1 MNNKIFHIILFF
13 LSLSSFSQTLED
25 SKKKYPIRNINTN
38 NNIVVSTS
46 ATPITNANFQDAIN
60 TCLATNPVD
69 GMCSDS
75 EYGAMPDWD
84 VSQVNDMSYAFR
96 LKTNFNGDLSAW
108 DVSNVTTMFQMFGL
122 ANNFN
127 GNISAWDV
135 SNVTIM
141 QYMFSDATSFNQP
154 LEDWDV
160 SNVTEMRDLF
170 SYSSFN
176 QDISGWCVSNI
187 VSEPSDFSTGSPLI
201 ESNKP
206 VWGTCANSS
215 SDYNFCDDDG
225 DGIMTIDLT
234 TILDEVQVAVSG
246 DLQVAD
252 PKLLIG
258 TSEDK
263 LLQIDNILL
272 NPITTVLCEL
282 PDNTYDVAMN
292 SSLHYYSTNFNSID
306 FVDDLTCQL
315 SSQLN
320 IGGNS
325 LSFDT
330 QDNLYFNV
338 LGAGTAS
345 TSAVYRLNPEP
356 GATPYI
362 WHDFNSGTAGG
373 DFVIFGNFMYIAWKF
388 NEDVLLKVT
397 IDDDINY
404 VSHEVL
410 GPLKFNTFGLASE
423 QGVLYGI
430 TEGEIYKINLAT
442 SPPSF
447 ETILQNDYTHGA
459 WYGSAGF
466 SEAIAFSS
474 SAHISQL
481 DADNND
487 NTLPNPWV
495 NTVPGEQTIYIR
507 TEEVS
512 EDSNYTVTPVTITI
526 SPTPSVATTPPNM
539 ETCDFDGNGTELFDL
554 TPQTNLI
561 LGTQD
566 STLFEVIYSTE
577 NTFTNLITTPQ
588 SYLCTSPLETIFF
601 KIINSSESTCF
612 SEGEFN
618 LTFIDEVN
626 CAQNEPPVLSADSRE
641 AYCPLSE
648 IKIAENF
655 TITDPDDTG
664 LDFFT
669 VQISTGYS
677 NPEDILTLTGTHP
690 TISTTW
696 NAIEGKLILEPNAP
710 ATQILYVDLQTAVRE
725 IVFSSTDPNI
735 TGEKFFSLTIGD
747 GNYLP
752 STEHFYV
759 YEENI
764 GITWSEAKNL
774 AELSS
779 YFGLQ
784 GYLATILSVEENQIS
799 AEQISGTGWI
809 GASDEGTEGVWNWVT
824 GPEAG
829 TNFWN
834 GTFTGGPAGGLYSN
848 WNTNEPNQSG
858 NEDYAHITD
867 NSVGI
872 PGSWNDLPNAGGGGP
887 YEPKGYIVEYGGM
900 PGDPLLNISASTS
913 IYIPEITGTTNDNTC
928 TGGSVSLSATV
939 TEGEIYWYDALVGG
953 NLLFTGDTF
962 SIPLLNSST
971 TYYVAASPEG
981 CATTERIAVEAIVDT
996 TPVLIPSPLDINR
1009 CDEDRVGFVDFDLI
1023 ADQTP
1028 EILNSLDPI
1037 LNPDLTDFEV
1047 LYFDNLLDAD
1057 ANTTAAIIAN
1067 PYPVNTSDNP
1077 TIYARVHNINSNTCY
1092 TIVEFKLKVTDTPT
1106 PSQPTEYRLC
1116 DDTTSA
1122 GGDTDGVSSFL
1133 LNTKDA
1139 EILASV
1145 TNPAEY
1151 TLSYH
1156 TNLLDAQ
1163 TSSTSNAIDK
1173 NTDFEVTNSQRIYVR
1188 IENIDNVACNT
1199 ISDDSPGST
1208 FTSFELIVD
1217 PLPIITDV
1225 VALKLCDEDQDGFT
1239 SFDLTL
1245 ANALI
1250 SLNSANET
1258 FQYYPSELDAAN
1270 DTSEITNFTDYTNV
1284 VNTNDI
1290 IWVRTTSI
1298 DACFR
1303 ISQVNLEVTNTEIPV
1318 AFQRTFSECDDFL
1331 DINGND
1337 TSNNDDTDGVSSFD
1351 FSSVSDEIVAL
1362 FPTSQ
1367 TINVSYY
1374 ESLADANI
1382 PVNPIFNTSNYRN
1395 IASPFTQQIFIRVDN
1410 PANVNCA
1417 YVGTHITLSVNPV
1430 PEIDVI
1436 PNLDI
1441 CDDANDTDDTN
1452 GFVQSID
1459 LESHTPIILGT
1470 QDPTN
1475 FTVTYHVNQSD
1486 AISGSSS
1493 LSSPFTNTTVD
1504 QQTIYVRVINNSTGC
1519 LVDRLSFDVVVNPLP
1534 SITDVVEL
1542 KQCDDDT
1549 DGFSLFNLNE
1559 AATDISTNYL
1569 NETFVF
1575 YPSLVDAENDT
1586 NAFTAA
1592 EVLVF
1597 ENRTETMIVWARA
1610 ISSENCYRIAQ
1621 VDIIVSTTGLPA
1633 AFQRNFS
1640 VCDDFLDI
1648 DGNDTANN
1656 DDNDGI
1662 STFDFSSV
1670 TQEVLDLF
1678 PTTQQLTVTY
1688 YRNLADAL
1696 AELNA
1701 IADPSN
1707 YRNIGYPITQQI
1719 YIRVDSDLDND
1730 CLGFGPYI
1738 TLTVEPVTAQEVG
1751 ALELCDDLDDGD
1763 GFNGIVQTFN
1773 LESQTPIIL
1782 GTQDPVDFTVTY
1794 HNSAADALSG
1804 NAPIA
1809 TPAMYQNSVPNLE
1822 TIFVRVENNL
1832 SGCFTAQ
1839 TSFDII
1845 VNPLP
1850 VANFVEDLEICDD
1863 NTDGSAQ
1870 NGFSQSFDLEL
1881 QTAGI
1886 LGTQDPAQFTV
1897 TYHASLADAQAGV
1910 LPLGSPFSNSVP
1922 FSQIIYARVYNSLTG
1937 CANGISNFNAIV
1949 NPEPTTENASN
1960 LSYCD
1965 DDLDGDDTNGFVQ
1978 NIDLD
1983 SQITDI
1989 LGPLQDPDDFNVTF
2003 HETQTDATDGTDAL
2017 SSPYTNTTANQQTI
2031 YVRVENKDTQC
2042 VNDDFTFDVIV
2053 NPLPEFTVTSPQIVC
2068 LSGPDLTIFV
2078 ENPAAVYDYV
2088 WTDPSGNEIIGSQ
2101 ITISSGGLY
2110 TVTATTTNG
2119 TGCTRTREIL
2129 VNESSVATITDADV
2143 TIVDDSDNNSITI
2156 DPTNLGIGDYQYA
2169 LIDEDG
2175 IQTSFQDLPFFE
2187 NLQGGFYTIV
2197 VQDKNGCRPD
2207 ARLLVSVI
2215 EFPKFFTPNNDG
2227 INDTWA
2233 IKGANSTFFPSA
2245 QINIFN
2251 RFGKIVAQIDIDTQG
2266 WDGTYG
2272 GKILA
2277 SDDYWFSIIL
2287 VDRNGALRERKGNFS
2302 LLRR

>member
-1 MNNKIFHIILFF
+1 MKNNFFHIILFF

-25 SKKKYPIRNINTN
+25 SKKKYPIRNVIKKNNIALSTSINT
-38 NNIVVSTS
+38 
-46 ATPITNANFQDAIN
+46 D
-60 TCLATNPVD
+60 
-69 GMCSDS
+69 
-75 EYGAMPDWD
+75 
-84 VSQVNDMSYAFR
+84 
-96 LKTNFNGDLSAW
+96 FN
-108 DVSNVTTMFQMFGL
+108 
-122 ANNFN
+122 
-127 GNISAWDV
+127 
-135 SNVTIM
+135 
-141 QYMFSDATSFNQP
+141 
-154 LEDWDV
+154 
-160 SNVTEMRDLF
+160 
-170 SYSSFN
+170 
-176 QDISGWCVSNI
+176 
-187 VSEPSDFSTGSPLI
+187 
-201 ESNKP
+201 
-206 VWGTCANSS
+206 
-215 SDYNFCDDDG
+215 YNFCDDDD

-234 TILDEVQVAVSG
+234 SILDEVQVAVSG

-258 TSEDK
+258 TSDEK
-263 LLQIDNILL
+263 LLEIDNILQ

-292 SSLHYYSTNFNSID
+292 SSLQFYTTNYNSID
-306 FVDDLTCQL
+306 YVDDLTCQL
-315 SSQLN
+315 TSQLN
-320 IGGNS
+320 MGGNS

-330 QDNLYFNV
+330 QDNLYFNA

-345 TSAVYRLNPEP
+345 TSAVYRLDSGS

-373 DFVIFGNFMYIAWKF
+373 DFVIYGNFMYIAWKF

-430 TEGEIYKINLAT
+430 TEGEIYKINLST

-474 SAHISQL
+474 SAYSSQL

-487 NTLPNPWV
+487 NPLPNPWT
-495 NTVPGEQTIYIR
+495 NTTSGEQTIYIR

-512 EDSNYTVTPVTITI
+512 EVSNYTVTPVTITI
-526 SPTPSVATTPPNM
+526 SPTPSVATTPPNL
-539 ETCDFDGNGTELFDL
+539 ETCDFDGNGIELFDL
-554 TPQTNLI
+554 TPQTSLI
-561 LGTQD
+561 LGAQD
-566 STLFEVIYSTE
+566 SSQFEVIYSTE
-577 NTFTNLITTPQ
+577 STFTNLITTPQ
-588 SYLCTSPLETIFF
+588 NYTCTSPLETIFF
-601 KIINSSESTCF
+601 RIINSNESTCF
-612 SEGEFN
+612 AEGEFN
-618 LTFIDEVN
+618 LTFTDEVN
-626 CAQNEPPVLSADSRE
+626 CVQNEPPVLSADSRE
-641 AYCPLSE
+641 AYCPLSQ

-669 VQISTGYS
+669 VQISSGYS
-677 NPEDILTLTGTHP
+677 SSDDLLELTGSHP

-696 NAIEGKLILEPNAP
+696 NVTEGKLILEPNAP
-710 ATQILYVDLQTAVRE
+710 ASQILYEDLQTAVRE
-725 IVFSSTDPNI
+725 IVFSSTDANI
-735 TGEKFFSLTIGD
+735 SGEKFFSLTIGD

-759 YEENI
+759 YKENI
-764 GITWSEAKNL
+764 GITWSEAKDL

-784 GYLATILSVEENQIS
+784 GYLVTIFSEEENIIS

-834 GTFTGGPAGGLYSN
+834 GNFTGGPAGGLYSN

-858 NEDYAHITD
+858 DEDYAHITD

-900 PGDPLLNISASTS
+900 PGDPPLNISASTS
-913 IYIPEITGTTNDNTC
+913 IYIPEITGTTNDRTC

-939 TEGEIYWYDALVGG
+939 TEGEIYWYDALVDG
-953 NLLFTGDTF
+953 NLVFTGDTF
-962 SIPLLNSST
+962 ITPLLTSST

-981 CATTERIAVEAIVDT
+981 CATSGRIAVEAIVDT
-996 TPVLIPSPLDINR
+996 TPVFIPSPLDINR
-1009 CDEDRVGFVDFDLI
+1009 CDEDRSGFVDFDLI

-1047 LYFDNLLDAD
+1047 LYFDTLVDAE
-1057 ANTTAAIIAN
+1057 ANNTAAIISN

-1077 TIYARVHNINSNTCY
+1077 TIYARIHNINNTTCY

-1106 PSQPTEYRLC
+1106 PTQPSVYRLC
-1116 DDTTSA
+1116 DDAAS
-1122 GGDTDGVSSFL
+1122 GSDIDQKSLFL

-1145 TNPAEY
+1145 VNPGDY
-1151 TLSYH
+1151 FISYH
-1156 TNLLDAQ
+1156 TDLLDAQ

-1173 NTDFEVTNSQRIYVR
+1173 NTDYEVTISQRIYVR

-1199 ISDDSPGST
+1199 VSDDSPGST

-1217 PLPIITDV
+1217 PLPIITD
-1225 VALKLCDEDQDGFT
+1225 T
-1239 SFDLTL
+1239 
-1245 ANALI
+1245 
-1250 SLNSANET
+1250 
-1258 FQYYPSELDAAN
+1258 
-1270 DTSEITNFTDYTNV
+1270 
-1284 VNTNDI
+1284 
-1290 IWVRTTSI
+1290 
-1298 DACFR
+1298 
-1303 ISQVNLEVTNTEIPV
+1303 
-1318 AFQRTFSECDDFL
+1318 
-1331 DINGND
+1331 
-1337 TSNNDDTDGVSSFD
+1337 
-1351 FSSVSDEIVAL
+1351 
-1362 FPTSQ
+1362 
-1367 TINVSYY
+1367 
-1374 ESLADANI
+1374 
-1382 PVNPIFNTSNYRN
+1382 
-1395 IASPFTQQIFIRVDN
+1395 
-1410 PANVNCA
+1410 
-1417 YVGTHITLSVNPV
+1417 
-1430 PEIDVI
+1430 
-1436 PNLDI
+1436 
-1441 CDDANDTDDTN
+1441 
-1452 GFVQSID
+1452 
-1459 LESHTPIILGT
+1459 
-1470 QDPTN
+1470 
-1475 FTVTYHVNQSD
+1475 
-1486 AISGSSS
+1486 
-1493 LSSPFTNTTVD
+1493 
-1504 QQTIYVRVINNSTGC
+1504 
-1519 LVDRLSFDVVVNPLP
+1519 
-1534 SITDVVEL
+1534 VEL

-1559 AATDISTNYL
+1559 AATDISTNFA

-1575 YPSLVDAENDT
+1575 YPTLADAENDT

-1592 EVLVF
+1592 EALIF
-1597 ENRTETMIVWARA
+1597 ENRTVTTDVVWARA

-1633 AFQRNFS
+1633 SFERSFS

-1662 STFDFSSV
+1662 SAFDFSSV
-1670 TQEVLDLF
+1670 TAEVRALF
-1678 PTTQQLTVTY
+1678 PASQQLTITY
-1688 YRNLADAL
+1688 YRNQADAL

-1707 YRNIGYPITQQI
+1707 YRNIGYPVTQQI

-1751 ALELCDDLDDGD
+1751 DLELCDDLDDGD

-1773 LESQTPIIL
+1773 LASQTATIL
-1782 GTQDPVDFTVTY
+1782 GTQDPLDFTVTY

-1809 TPAMYQNSVPNLE
+1809 TPAMYENITPNLE

-1839 TSFDII
+1839 TSFDLI

-1850 VANFVEDLEICDD
+1850 VANFVADLEVCDD

-1897 TYHASLADAQAGV
+1897 TYHASLADAQAGA

-1922 FSQIIYARVYNSLTG
+1922 FSQIIYVRVYNSLTG

-1983 SQITDI
+1983 SQITEI

-2003 HETQTDATDGTDAL
+2003 HETQMDATDGTDAL
-2017 SSPYTNTTANQQTI
+2017 SSPYTNTLANQQTI

-2119 TGCTRTREIL
+2119 TECTRTREIL

-2143 TIVDDSDNNSITI
+2143 TIVDDSENNSITI

-2169 LIDEDG
+2169 LINENG
-2175 IQTSFQDLPFFE
+2175 VQTTFQDLPFFE

-2197 VQDKNGCRPD
+2197 VQDKNGCRPN
-2207 ARLLVSVI
+2207 ATLLVSVI

-2277 SDDYWFSIIL
+2277 SDDYWFSIML

>member
-1 MNNKIFHIILFF
+1 MKLKHLLFHIFF
-13 LSLSSFSQTLED
+13 LITLNTVFGQLSTKHFIPPITSQGNDISEQYIYISTPRNANISFSIKTVGNPD
-25 SKKKYPIRNINTN
+25 NDYAG
-38 NNIVVSTS
+38 IV
-46 ATPITNANFQDAIN
+46 TNANPFLYRIVQDGEDPGDPSANLDTDGDSQLAISENLSNTIINDRGYIIEASDVIYVSVRFRSSLPNQYQAGALVSKGLSALGTQFRVGGMATENNNSPGGFLTYTSVMATEDDTNISFEDFPTGITIINHTGSTPINVNLSEGESYMIAVGSNNGGIPNDLIGSLVSSDKPIVVNSGSGTGSFADGSSGRDFGIDQIVDFSKVGNEYVFVKGNGGATGNSWENVLVVAHQDNTDIFIGANTTVEATINAGEWYVIEGNEYNTNGNLYVQTSNPVFAYQGIGGQVGSVPNQGMFFVPPLSCENRGDVDNIASIDQMGDAIFSGGVSIVTNKLATITINGLPITDFSPEGPFSVDGNPDYETYKVGLSGNVSVQSSGELYCAYFNQNGFAASGSFYSGFPSPPEINLDTNVSSLGNCIPNVTLQSVNTELFDSVEWFYDDGTGFVSTGNITGTIIPAEPGNYRLIGTLICSGATFESQIIPVSICPDDLDNDLIIDNVDVDLDNDGILNCDESLGNVNLDFSDINAPILNFQDGSLDATFTTSSLIQNGTSSVSGDGTSNITTVIDAGATANLIYTLDFNEPIN
-60 TCLATNPVD
+60 IEFTQNSGIPHTITNGETFILSIGPNTKNITLIDPDNILLVD
-69 GMCSDS
+69 TDFDDIFEDGVNNFSAS
-75 EYGAMPDWD
+75 EVRFRFNPTPNGTTPFKLVAN
-84 VSQVNDMSYAFR
+84 SVNQ
-96 LKTNFNGDLSAW
+96 LNFNHIL
-108 DVSNVTTMFQMFGL
+108 
-122 ANNFN
+122 NNNTDNSTFN
-127 GNISAWDV
+127 GNIILTCFGIDTDNDGIENAFDADSDNDGITDIIEAQGTSVVLTGVDTNLDGLDDV
-135 SNVTIM
+135 FTSPITPID
-141 QYMFSDATSFNQP
+141 SDNDGVLDYLDLDSDN
-154 LEDWDV
+154 DGV
-160 SNVTEMRDLF
+160 YDLF
-170 SYSSFN
+170 EAGHT
-176 QDISGWCVSNI
+176 QLD
-187 VSEPSDFSTGSPLI
+187 SDL
-201 ESNKP
+201 N
-206 VWGTCANSS
+206 GTIDNSS
-215 SDYNFCDDDG
+215 TSVGINGLVDALETIADNFILNYTVSDLDADTILSYLDPDSDGDDCTDVIEAGYTDADNDDFIGSSPVTVDEQGIVIGITDGYTIPNSDY
-225 DGIMTIDLT
+225 
-234 TILDEVQVAVSG
+234 S
-246 DLQVAD
+246 
-252 PKLLIG
+252 IG
-258 TSEDK
+258 APIVLNTPFED
-263 LLQIDNILL
+263 
-272 NPITTVLCEL
+272 V
-282 PDNTYDVAMN
+282 V
-292 SSLHYYSTNFNSID
+292 F
-306 FVDDLTCQL
+306 CQL
-315 SSQLN
+315 STSTITIDSTADTFQWELSTDNGATWNSIIDDAVYNGSTSTTLQITNLQLALN
-320 IGGNS
+320 
-325 LSFDT
+325 
-330 QDNLYFNV
+330 DNLYRVF
-338 LGAGTAS
+338 LQRAGNSCDDTSNSIKLTVDALPTLIS
-345 TSAVYRLNPEP
+345 T
-356 GATPYI
+356 
-362 WHDFNSGTAGG
+362 
-373 DFVIFGNFMYIAWKF
+373 
-388 NEDVLLKVT
+388 
-397 IDDDINY
+397 
-404 VSHEVL
+404 
-410 GPLKFNTFGLASE
+410 
-423 QGVLYGI
+423 
-430 TEGEIYKINLAT
+430 
-442 SPPSF
+442 
-447 ETILQNDYTHGA
+447 
-459 WYGSAGF
+459 
-466 SEAIAFSS
+466 
-474 SAHISQL
+474 
-481 DADNND
+481 
-487 NTLPNPWV
+487 
-495 NTVPGEQTIYIR
+495 
-507 TEEVS
+507 
-512 EDSNYTVTPVTITI
+512 
-526 SPTPSVATTPPNM
+526 
-539 ETCDFDGNGTELFDL
+539 DFDI
-554 TPQTNLI
+554 Q
-561 LGTQD
+561 
-566 STLFEVIYSTE
+566 
-577 NTFTNLITTPQ
+577 
-588 SYLCTSPLETIFF
+588 
-601 KIINSSESTCF
+601 
-612 SEGEFN
+612 
-618 LTFIDEVN
+618 
-626 CAQNEPPVLSADSRE
+626 
-641 AYCPLSE
+641 
-648 IKIAENF
+648 
-655 TITDPDDTG
+655 
-664 LDFFT
+664 
-669 VQISTGYS
+669 
-677 NPEDILTLTGTHP
+677 
-690 TISTTW
+690 
-696 NAIEGKLILEPNAP
+696 
-710 ATQILYVDLQTAVRE
+710 
-725 IVFSSTDPNI
+725 
-735 TGEKFFSLTIGD
+735 
-747 GNYLP
+747 
-752 STEHFYV
+752 
-759 YEENI
+759 
-764 GITWSEAKNL
+764 
-774 AELSS
+774 
-779 YFGLQ
+779 
-784 GYLATILSVEENQIS
+784 
-799 AEQISGTGWI
+799 
-809 GASDEGTEGVWNWVT
+809 
-824 GPEAG
+824 
-829 TNFWN
+829 
-834 GTFTGGPAGGLYSN
+834 
-848 WNTNEPNQSG
+848 
-858 NEDYAHITD
+858 
-867 NSVGI
+867 
-872 PGSWNDLPNAGGGGP
+872 
-887 YEPKGYIVEYGGM
+887 
-900 PGDPLLNISASTS
+900 
-913 IYIPEITGTTNDNTC
+913 
-928 TGGSVSLSATV
+928 
-939 TEGEIYWYDALVGG
+939 
-953 NLLFTGDTF
+953 
-962 SIPLLNSST
+962 
-971 TYYVAASPEG
+971 
-981 CATTERIAVEAIVDT
+981 
-996 TPVLIPSPLDINR
+996 R
-1009 CDEDRVGFVDFDLI
+1009 CDENRAGFVDFDLI
-1023 ADQTP
+1023 TDQTP
-1028 EILNSLDPI
+1028 QILNSLDPI

-1047 LYFDNLLDAD
+1047 LYFDTLADAE

-1067 PYPVNTSDNP
+1067 PYRVNTSDNP
-1077 TIYARVHNINSNTCY
+1077 TIYARIHNRNNTTCF
-1092 TIVEFKLKVTDTPT
+1092 TTVEFKLKVTDTPT
-1106 PSQPTEYRLC
+1106 PTQPSVYRIC
-1116 DDTTSA
+1116 DDTAS
-1122 GGDTDGVSSFL
+1122 GSDIDQKSLFL

-1139 EILASV
+1139 EILATV
-1145 TNPAEY
+1145 TNPGDY
-1151 TLSYH
+1151 FISYH
-1156 TNLLDAQ
+1156 TDLSDAQ

-1173 NTDFEVTNSQRIYVR
+1173 NSDYEVTLSQRIYVR

-1199 ISDDSPGST
+1199 VSDDSPGST
-1208 FTSFELIVD
+1208 FTSFELVVD
-1217 PLPIITDV
+1217 PLPIITD
-1225 VALKLCDEDQDGFT
+1225 T
-1239 SFDLTL
+1239 
-1245 ANALI
+1245 
-1250 SLNSANET
+1250 
-1258 FQYYPSELDAAN
+1258 
-1270 DTSEITNFTDYTNV
+1270 
-1284 VNTNDI
+1284 
-1290 IWVRTTSI
+1290 
-1298 DACFR
+1298 
-1303 ISQVNLEVTNTEIPV
+1303 
-1318 AFQRTFSECDDFL
+1318 
-1331 DINGND
+1331 
-1337 TSNNDDTDGVSSFD
+1337 
-1351 FSSVSDEIVAL
+1351 
-1362 FPTSQ
+1362 
-1367 TINVSYY
+1367 
-1374 ESLADANI
+1374 
-1382 PVNPIFNTSNYRN
+1382 
-1395 IASPFTQQIFIRVDN
+1395 
-1410 PANVNCA
+1410 
-1417 YVGTHITLSVNPV
+1417 
-1430 PEIDVI
+1430 
-1436 PNLDI
+1436 
-1441 CDDANDTDDTN
+1441 
-1452 GFVQSID
+1452 
-1459 LESHTPIILGT
+1459 
-1470 QDPTN
+1470 
-1475 FTVTYHVNQSD
+1475 
-1486 AISGSSS
+1486 
-1493 LSSPFTNTTVD
+1493 
-1504 QQTIYVRVINNSTGC
+1504 
-1519 LVDRLSFDVVVNPLP
+1519 
-1534 SITDVVEL
+1534 VEL

-1592 EVLVF
+1592 QALVF
-1597 ENRTETMIVWARA
+1597 ENRTVTTDVVWARA

-1809 TPAMYQNSVPNLE
+1809 TPAMYENSVPNLE

-1949 NPEPTTENASN
+1949 NPEPTTENVSN
-1960 LSYCD
+1960 ISYCD

-2031 YVRVENKDTQC
+2031 FVRVENKDTQC

-2175 IQTSFQDLPFFE
+2175 VLTSFQDLPFFD

-2227 INDTWA
+2227 VNDTWA

-2287 VDRNGALRERKGNFS
+2287 VDRNGALRERNGNFS